1 MQVALLSTLEPS
13 TDDPSTPR
21 GLLRVGGRSVVA
33 HQLGTALALG
43 CERIVCLA
51 EGLPGE
57 LIAVQHAAEAAGA
70 SFQIATDS
78 RALARLIRTED
89 ELLVIADGLVPTPEA
104 IAALLG
110 PRTGSRTGIVVQPV
124 ESGVA
129 AGYERLDLNHA
140 AGGVM
145 RLPGK
150 LAAGLAELPGDWN
163 PTAALL
169 RIAIQAGLRQVS
181 LPAALADDGRW
192 TLVRSDAEAHRLEP
206 RWLRL
211 HTAGASAGGPGA
223 WLSARLVERL
233 GPALLH
239 AGTRPWVMASGAGVL
254 AMFGLGLAWGGIA
267 SAGFAL
273 LGLAWLVRRAAALL
287 ARIDREAIAEPAA
300 WLRTETLFGWVF
312 DLCLALVAAWR
323 FTQDAPGDE
332 TAAWFAALAFVG
344 LLRLIPRAFSRRRWA
359 AWFGDRLLASLALGA
374 ASLSGVFD
382 LALMAGGLVLLA
394 VALAATYEGSGEAV
408 DGAEPPPAPGRD
420 RLTPP

>member
-43 CERIVCLA
+43 CKRVVCLA

-70 SFQIATDS
+70 SFHVATDS
-78 RALARLIRTED
+78 RSLARLIRTED
-89 ELLVIADGLVPTPEA
+89 ELLVVADGLVPTPEA
-104 IAALLG
+104 VAALLG
-110 PRTGSRTGIVVQPV
+110 TRTGIVVQPV
-124 ESGVA
+124 EGGLA

-150 LAAGLAELPGDWN
+150 LAAELAELPGDWN
-163 PTAALL
+163 PAAALL
-169 RIAIQAGLRQVS
+169 RIAAQAGLRQVV
-181 LPAALADDGRW
+181 LPAALADEGRW

-211 HTAGASAGGPGA
+211 HTAGAGEGGPGA
-223 WLSARLVERL
+223 WLSARLVEQL

-239 AGTRPWVMASGAGVL
+239 AGTRPWVMASGAAVL
-254 AMFGLGLAWGGIA
+254 AMFGLGLGWVGIA

-287 ARIDREAIAEPAA
+287 ARIDRESISEPRG
-300 WLRTETLFGWVF
+300 WLRTEAVFGWMF
-312 DLCLALVAAWR
+312 DFCLALVAAWR
-323 FTQDAPGDE
+323 FTQDAPGTE
-332 TAAWFAALAFVG
+332 TSNTTGAWFAALAFVG
-344 LLRLIPRAFSRRRWA
+344 LLRLIPRAFARRRWA
-359 AWFGDRLLASLALGA
+359 AWFDDRLLASLVLGA
-374 ASLSGVFD
+374 ASLSSVFD

-394 VALAATYEGSGEAV
+394 VALAATYESA
-408 DGAEPPPAPGRD
+408 AEPGNRTDPSPLPP
-420 RLTPP
+420 PPSG